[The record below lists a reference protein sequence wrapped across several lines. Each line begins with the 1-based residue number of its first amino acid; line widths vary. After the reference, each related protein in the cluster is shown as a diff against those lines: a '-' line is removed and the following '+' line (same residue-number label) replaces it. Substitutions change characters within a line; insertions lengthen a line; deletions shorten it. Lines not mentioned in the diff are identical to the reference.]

1 MRGVPIPLTILLAEG
16 LTHVCD
22 ASYFNEVYIEVI
34 YCDVGKNAYMNTLA
48 WVNNCELNKCPHST
62 SAAKSKPIVSLW

>member
-1 MRGVPIPLTILLAEG
+1 MRGVPLTILLPEG
-16 LTHVCD
+16 LTLVCD

-48 WVNNCELNKCPHST
+48 WVNIC
-62 SAAKSKPIVSLW
+62 AAKSKPTVSLW